1 MNEFIVKIMLFI
13 RQIINC
19 LNLLKT
25 IQKCIYLSKT
35 QTVKLPACSSNYI
48 QRPYINPL
56 IDYKIT

>member
-19 LNLLKT
+19 LNLLKP

-35 QTVKLPACSSNYI
+35 QTVKLPAYSSNY
-48 QRPYINPL
+48 N
-56 IDYKIT
+56 DKIIHKSSHRL